1 MNKAPDFRLSS
12 DSLALAKAL
21 ESIKINE
28 TVEYQKL
35 SSAIGRDVQGVGRSA
50 MQQARKVVQ
59 RDHKMVFDVVRGV
72 GLRRLDDDAIVDASD
87 KSISVVRRGIRRAAK
102 RLVCADYEA
111 LTKDKK
117 TKHNVAMSVFGVLS
131 EVTGSAGQKR
141 IEARVSAIGGT
152 LTAALAGVVALA
164 AEAAH

>member
-1 MNKAPDFRLSS
+1 MARLGAARHGSARHGKSRQGFFYKGSDMNKAPDFRLSS

-117 TKHNVAMSVFGVLS
+117 TKHNVAIDRKSVV
-131 EVTGSAGQKR
+131 
-141 IEARVSAIGGT
+141 
-152 LTAALAGVVALA
+152 
-164 AEAAH
+164 